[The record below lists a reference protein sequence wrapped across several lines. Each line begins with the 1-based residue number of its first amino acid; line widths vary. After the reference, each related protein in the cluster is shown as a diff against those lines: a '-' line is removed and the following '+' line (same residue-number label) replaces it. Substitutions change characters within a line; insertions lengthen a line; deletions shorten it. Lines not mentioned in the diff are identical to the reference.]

1 MAIST
6 VFIVATFRRYS
17 QQFEQKLC
25 LLPGDEWWR
34 DRAHT
39 AAEQNVL
46 SAPPLP
52 LSLSPVCALRSAEC
66 VCALHGSSGC
76 CRGREC
82 AGPSPTRMG
91 ETAPRRCKQQ
101 DHRPIAFSGKRWS
114 AGVALVP
121 SPVQCPHTC
130 RPGFLAAGEVLGFE
144 CRFCQTAVGCL
155 CGLETGAPVVWRV
168 DGRPVGPHTAFTGS
182 QESHIT
188 RPAVAGGRRGGVGR
202 PQNADRSV
210 PSARHQLPL
219 WPEWV
224 GLGN

>member
-46 SAPPLP
+46 SAPPP
-52 LSLSPVCALRSAEC
+52 PSLSPVCALRSAEC
-66 VCALHGSSGC
+66 VCAVHGSSGC

-130 RPGFLAAGEVLGFE
+130 RPGLLAAEKFWVLSAGSARLQWGV
-144 CRFCQTAVGCL
+144 CAG
-155 CGLETGAPVVWRV
+155 WRL
-168 DGRPVGPHTAFTGS
+168 GPGGV
-182 QESHIT
+182 ES
-188 RPAVAGGRRGGVGR
+188 RWPAGGSTHCFHWFPGVTHHSTGGGRGEKRGR
-202 PQNADRSV
+202 G
-210 PSARHQLPL
+210 SAPKCRQVSPKC
-219 WPEWV
+219 
-224 GLGN
+224 